1 MLYYIIYYYIR
12 YYVFYYILNYVIL
25 HNIILYYIYPIPVI
39 DCRGFGQNSYTG
51 CVKTDTNRFDCCNL
65 LCTQIQF
72 CPMKFGVASLQKQL
86 GFMAD
91 HVWNSTDSVEFPG
104 VSLRLDS
111 TAIRWPSATDS
122 ESKCSILLRKD
133 CSFKKT
139 SIPLKLCENRSFK
152 FPSSQRMLFQPS
164 KFRKEHMNPTEN
176 WKGWRKKKRKTFPG
190 HGRPQS
196 PLFFEAC
203 GLHASIS
210 KQFSWSEFSW
220 FVHDSL
226 CGGPSVS
233 DYSDGPP
240 HGGTWRKSRDTCLLP
255 PENGIRT

>member
-1 MLYYIIYYYIR
+1 
-12 YYVFYYILNYVIL
+12 
-25 HNIILYYIYPIPVI
+25 
-39 DCRGFGQNSYTG
+39 
-51 CVKTDTNRFDCCNL
+51 
-65 LCTQIQF
+65 
-72 CPMKFGVASLQKQL
+72 MKFGVASLQKQL

-176 WKGWRKKKRKTFPG
+176 WKGWRKKKERLFQDMVDPRVPYFLRPAVCMLQFQSSFRDPSSLGLFMIHFAGALQYLTTVMG
-190 HGRPQS
+190 HHM
-196 PLFFEAC
+196 A
-203 GLHASIS
+203 A
-210 KQFSWSEFSW
+210 
-220 FVHDSL
+220 
-226 CGGPSVS
+226 
-233 DYSDGPP
+233 
-240 HGGTWRKSRDTCLLP
+240 HGGSLGTPVYYLQKMVYAHNNIQNIAELHIYIYYTYNMVFSNVGWSWLIIIMLIEIAT
-255 PENGIRT
+255 

>member
-1 MLYYIIYYYIR
+1 
-12 YYVFYYILNYVIL
+12 
-25 HNIILYYIYPIPVI
+25 
-39 DCRGFGQNSYTG
+39 
-51 CVKTDTNRFDCCNL
+51 
-65 LCTQIQF
+65 
-72 CPMKFGVASLQKQL
+72 MKFGVASLQKQL
-86 GFMAD
+86 GFMAE
-91 HVWNSTDSVEFPG
+91 HVWHSTDRVEFPG

-111 TAIRWPSATDS
+111 TAFRWPSATDS

-164 KFRKEHMNPTEN
+164 KFWKEHMNPTEN
-176 WKGWRKKKRKTFPG
+176 WKGWEKKRKTFPG

-226 CGGPSVS
+226 CKIWDSGSKVQSFECHHLRGPSVS

-255 PENGIRT
+255 PENGIHI